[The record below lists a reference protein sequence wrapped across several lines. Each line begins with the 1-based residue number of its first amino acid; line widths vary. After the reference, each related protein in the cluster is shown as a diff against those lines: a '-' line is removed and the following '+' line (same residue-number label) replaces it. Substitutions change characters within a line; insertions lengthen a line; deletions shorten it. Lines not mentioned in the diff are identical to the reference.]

1 MHRGKPRQFP
11 ASQKRGGRLMRG
23 PVRAAAH
30 FADILVCRAC
40 AFLKRGFG
48 GQKLRRVFAEAVP
61 DGFPD
66 AKDAEKV
73 ARRTVVVREG

>member
-1 MHRGKPRQFP
+1 VLALFSNA
-11 ASQKRGGRLMRG
+11 ASET
-23 PVRAAAH
+23 
-30 FADILVCRAC
+30 
-40 AFLKRGFG
+40 
-48 GQKLRRVFAEAVP
+48 KLRRVFAEAVP